1 MLHLRRR
8 EMVYADR
15 KFLVSKA
22 NSSQAFTSQ
31 KNKSA
36 LQQEI
41 LAHKR
46 KAVSLKRE
54 GKLAEAHEELRQ
66 AKLLEKNLEE
76 DDPQPRFSPSD
87 ASISSSSV
95 TSTREK
101 AQTSVNSAPKKQ
113 MLSACE
119 RFKLQQKFWL

>member
-1 MLHLRRR
+1 
-8 EMVYADR
+8 MVYADR
-15 KFLVSKA
+15 KLLVSKA
-22 NSSQAFTSQ
+22 NSGQAFTSQ
-31 KNKSA
+31 KNKSS

-46 KAVSLKRE
+46 KAISLKRE

-95 TSTREK
+95 TPTREK
-101 AQTSVNSAPKKQ
+101 AQTSVNSTPKKQ
-113 MLSACE
+113 MLSDCE

>member
-15 KFLVSKA
+15 KLLVSNA
-22 NSSQAFTSQ
+22 NSGQAFTSQ
-31 KNKSA
+31 KNKSS

-46 KAVSLKRE
+46 KAVSLKRK

-66 AKLLEKNLEE
+66 EKLLENNLEE